1 MRFGVHLPLI
11 GFRDDDPVTLDRLVA
26 VAEAA
31 SRLGYSSLA
40 ANDHLV
46 FRRPWLD
53 GPTALAAVIGASDDL
68 DLFTTVGLPGVR
80 GPVPFAKTVAAL
92 DLLSGGRLVVGIGPG
107 SSPND
112 YQAVG
117 LEFDER
123 WSRLDEAAAAL
134 RSLLAP
140 DGPKFTGH
148 FYTTSG
154 LDLQPRGPRPEGP
167 PIWIGSWG
175 SDAGL
180 RRVARL
186 ADGWLASSYNTNPK
200 LFADAQERLDRYL
213 TDFERERADFP
224 NALATMML
232 YLVEDDSEARRVLSD
247 QVGPSLGR
255 TPDELASRLLICS
268 TQEARDRVRA
278 YQEAGVQTM
287 FVWPVADEVT
297 QLERFAKVAVPFL
310 EG

>member
-31 SRLGYSSLA
+31 SQLGYSSLA

-53 GPTALAAVIGASDDL
+53 GPTALAAVLAASGDL

-80 GPVPFAKTVAAL
+80 GPVPFAKAVAAL
-92 DLLSGGRLVVGIGPG
+92 DLLSGGRLVVGVGPG
-107 SSPND
+107 SSAND
-112 YQAVG
+112 YRAVG

-140 DGPKFTGH
+140 DGPEFAGR
-148 FYTTSG
+148 FYTTGG
-154 LDLQPRGPRPEGP
+154 LGLRPLGPRPEGP

-186 ADGWLASSYNTNPK
+186 ADGWLASSYNTNPE
-200 LFADAQERLDRYL
+200 LFADARERLDRYL
-213 TDFERERADFP
+213 ADWERERADFP
-224 NALATMML
+224 NGLATMML
-232 YLVEDDSEARRVLSD
+232 YLVDDESEARRVLSD
-247 QVGPSLGR
+247 QVGPALGR
-255 TPDELASRLLICS
+255 TPDELAPRLLVCS
-268 TQEARDRVRA
+268 PEEARDRLRA
-278 YQEAGVQTM
+278 YQAAGVQTM

-297 QLERFAKVAVPFL
+297 QLARFAKVAAPFS